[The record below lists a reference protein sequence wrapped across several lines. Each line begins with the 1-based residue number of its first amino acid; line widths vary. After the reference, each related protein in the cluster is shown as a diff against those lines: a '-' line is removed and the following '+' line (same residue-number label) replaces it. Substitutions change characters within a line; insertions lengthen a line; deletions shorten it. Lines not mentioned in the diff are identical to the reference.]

1 MTEDG
6 IKAERSKLKGERT
19 EGRGQMTEGGGRK
32 SRGRRS
38 DGKTLEWLDELLWNL
53 G

>member
-1 MTEDG
+1 MKG
-6 IKAERSKLKGERT
+6 ERGKVKGERT

-38 DGKTLEWLDELLWNL
+38 DGKTLEWLDELLLNL